1 MTIWTTC
8 TDGARQD
15 RIALHRLAEVN
26 AEDWT
31 WAALPVSC
39 EDGPLQRTMVVVG
52 RPQGW
57 FCSLRVTAI
66 LRTGRVCCEFSTRS
80 CRRKGLG
87 NGSDRTREEHQRHGL
102 V

>member
-39 EDGPLQRTMVVVG
+39 EDGPLQRTMVAVC
-52 RPQGW
+52 RPQGCFAVCEW
-57 FCSLRVTAI
+57 LQFCVPGESAAS
-66 LRTGRVCCEFSTRS
+66 F
-80 CRRKGLG
+80 
-87 NGSDRTREEHQRHGL
+87 QRDPAGEK